1 MSRLAL
7 FQNGKSI
14 EKITFPSTR
23 RGKSNTVQVEVMN
36 ISTNYIHFAE
46 AKFDDKDC
54 SIINLPV
61 GLEPGDKLEF
71 LARFSPSTDRE
82 TPLNTSIY
90 FDMDVG

>member
-7 FQNGKSI
+7 FQNGKQV
-14 EKITFPSTR
+14 EHITFPSTR
-23 RGKSNTVQVEVMN
+23 RGKSSTVEVEIMN
-36 ISTNYIHFAE
+36 TSTNYIHFTE
-46 AKFDDKDC
+46 AKFEDKDC

-71 LARFSPSTDRE
+71 LARFSPTSERKD
-82 TPLNTSIY
+82 PLNTSIY